1 MADDE
6 ILQAWDRWIDR
17 YVDYLTAEKNVSL
30 HTRYAYAGDLSQ
42 LLELLTMTVKQIPL
56 PQMITANMLRLCLNQ
71 LYRSK
76 MERTS
81 LARKLAAWRGFFR
94 YLIREGQLTQNPMSR
109 IRSPKIG
116 RPLPKALS
124 EGGIEKL
131 LETSPL
137 DEGNLK
143 EVRDRAIVE
152 LFYAS
157 GLRVSELAGL
167 NLGDVD
173 LLSGHVRVHG
183 KGGKERIVPVGE
195 IAVQSVT
202 TYIEKSRP
210 SLNGQSPKTTAL
222 FLNHRGGRL
231 TPRGIQNILAQLA
244 KKTAL
249 DQPISPHMLRH
260 TFATHLLDGG
270 ADLRV
275 LQEMLGHS
283 KLSTTQIY
291 THVSS
296 ERLKQIYQKSHPR
309 A

>member
-1 MADDE
+1 MADDD

-17 YVDYLTAEKNVSL
+17 YVDYLTAEKNVSP
-30 HTRYAYAGDLSQ
+30 HTRFAYAGDLSQ
-42 LLELLTMTVKQIPL
+42 LLELLAMTVKQIPL
-56 PQMITANMLRLCLNQ
+56 PQTITANVLRLCLNQ

-94 YLIREGQLTQNPMSR
+94 YLIREGQLSQNPMSR

-116 RPLPKALS
+116 RSLPKALS
-124 EGGIEKL
+124 EAGMEKL
-131 LETSPL
+131 LESYPP
-137 DEGNLK
+137 DESDPK

-173 LLSGHVRVHG
+173 LLSGHVRVLG

-195 IAVQSVT
+195 MAVQSIT

-210 SLNGQSPKTTAL
+210 ILNGQSQKTRAL
-222 FLNHRGGRL
+222 FLNRQGGRL
-231 TPRGIQNILAQLA
+231 TTRGIQNILAQMA

-249 DQPISPHMLRH
+249 DQRISPHMLRH
-260 TFATHLLDGG
+260 SFATHLLDGG
-270 ADLRV
+270 ADLRA